1 MILVVGATGMVGGEI
16 CRLLAQ
22 NKQPFRAL
30 VRSSSDPAKVQNLRA
45 LGAEIVTGNVRERTT
60 LRAACQNVQTVVC
73 TLSSM
78 PFAYQPGTN
87 DIQKVDLEGAQ
98 ALVDAAKGAGV
109 KHFIYTSF
117 SKNIDLDFPLR
128 NAKRAVE
135 RHLQDSGM
143 DYTILRPGYFM
154 EVWLSPAV
162 GFDAAGGKAQVYG
175 TGEQTI
181 SWISLKDVARF
192 AVECITN
199 SAACDT
205 VLELGGPEALS
216 PHQVIERYEKM
227 EKKAFEVSHVPVN
240 ALREQAAGADDAM
253 QRSFIGLM
261 TCYANGDP
269 IDMKD
274 TLKKFPMELTSV
286 AEYVNGG

>member
-1 MILVVGATGMVGGEI
+1 MVGGEI

-22 NKQPFRAL
+22 KGQPFRAL
-30 VRSSSDPAKVQNLRA
+30 VRSSSDPVKVENLKALRA
-45 LGAEIVTGNVRERTT
+45 EIAAGDVREPAT
-60 LRAACQNVQTVVC
+60 LKAACQGVQTVIC

-98 ALVDAAKGAGV
+98 ALVDAAKEAGV

-117 SKNIDLDFPLR
+117 SKNVDQDFPLR

-135 RHLQDSGM
+135 KHVMDSGM

-162 GFDAAGGKAQVYG
+162 GFDAAGAKAQIYG
-175 TGEQTI
+175 TGEQTL

-192 AVECITN
+192 AVESVTN
-199 SAACDT
+199 PAACDA
-205 VLELGGPEALS
+205 VLELGGPAPLS
-216 PHQVIERYEKM
+216 PHQVIEQYEK
-227 EKKAFEVSHVPVN
+227 KSKAAFTVSHVPVS
-240 ALREQAAGADDAM
+240 ALREQAAGADDPM
-253 QRSFIGLM
+253 QKSFIGLM
-261 TCYANGDP
+261 TCYAAGDP
-269 IDMKD
+269 IDMKEP
-274 TLKKFPMELTSV
+274 LKIFPLKLTTV
-286 AEYVNGG
+286 AEFVAGG